1 MNEERRRVEL
11 QLRKYFS
18 HNQEDSYLQQTI
30 TAAVVMLYC
39 HILIQ
44 AQCGRNAVLV
54 LSYTRR
60 TMKEQ

>member
-39 HILIQ
+39 HTLIQ
-44 AQCGRNAVLV
+44 AQCGRNAVL
-54 LSYTRR
+54 SYTRR

>member
-1 MNEERRRVEL
+1 MNEERRRRVEL

-18 HNQEDSYLQQTI
+18 HNQEDSYLQTI

-39 HILIQ
+39 HTLIQ
-44 AQCGRNAVLV
+44 AQCGRNAVL
-54 LSYTRR
+54 SYTRR